1 MVLYF
6 PSELIKLFKHNHLL
20 PSLFFASFVGTLNFE
35 TMRITI
41 NNLFCVLG
49 IFSGV
54 FCASAQVWD
63 YKDSGTDYILF
74 DLSIPEGQNDVAYA
88 AGAQFTANSPG
99 IIIKSTDGGETWELN
114 YPLTGT
120 IDGLEKIEF
129 VSVDKGFAVG
139 YDLFLKT
146 EDGGGTWTPITVGT
160 DIWRYNNLTF
170 YNELIGYAT
179 AFTNS
184 SGFQTYLTTDGGD
197 TWTQGTSSAN
207 MGTIAVGYADETTL
221 FSTGN
226 DQVISKST
234 DSGNTW
240 TVIRN
245 GTPTFVN
252 LEVAFSD
259 LENGMVSGEDGELL
273 ITHDSGDTWTS
284 FSTGYHNF
292 YGLHYEGSELYAAGT
307 DQDIYYSSDDGE
319 TWAVLHNG
327 ENVATFYEIQFFDN
341 NSALICG
348 SQGRMLKYTPVLDT
362 PAIEYAEVD
371 IVYNQSSQSL
381 EIRSPNAAIREVNL
395 YSILGQ
401 IIFKEMLTPTT
412 STSFNV
418 ASLANGLY
426 LVNVVTNDSS
436 VSKKFLK
443 M

>member
-1 MVLYF
+1 
-6 PSELIKLFKHNHLL
+6 
-20 PSLFFASFVGTLNFE
+20 
-35 TMRITI
+35 MRITI
-41 NNLFCVLG
+41 NNLCCALG

-54 FCASAQVWD
+54 FCASAQAWD

-88 AGAQFTANSPG
+88 AGAQFTSNSPG
-99 IIIKSTDGGETWELN
+99 IIVKSTDGGETWALN

-129 VSVDKGFAVG
+129 VSVNKGFAVG

-146 EDGGGTWTPITVGT
+146 EDGGDTWTPITVGT

-170 YNELIGYAT
+170 YNELVGYAV

-184 SGFQTYLTTDGGD
+184 SGIQTFLTSDGGE
-197 TWTQGTSSAN
+197 TWTQGASSAN

-226 DQVISKST
+226 NQVISKST
-234 DSGNTW
+234 DGGDTW
-240 TVIRN
+240 TVIRT

-252 LEVAFSD
+252 LEVAFTD
-259 LENGMVSGEDGELL
+259 LDNGMVSGEDGELL
-273 ITHDSGDTWTS
+273 ITHDSGDTWSS

-319 TWAVLHNG
+319 TWVVLHNG

-341 NSALICG
+341 DSALICG
-348 SQGRMLKYTPVLDT
+348 SQGRMLKFTPILDS
-362 PAIEYAEVD
+362 PSIQFSEID
-371 IVYNQSSQSL
+371 IVYNRLEQVLQINSQNTTIDEVQIYSIIGQAIKTESSQ
-381 EIRSPNAAIREVNL
+381 
-395 YSILGQ
+395 
-401 IIFKEMLTPTT
+401 PTT
-412 STSFNV
+412 SITVDV
-418 ASLANGLY
+418 ASLAKGVYIVFMKSNSGSISR
-426 LVNVVTNDSS
+426 NFI
-436 VSKKFLK
+436 KI
-443 M
+443 